1 MKSFIVILFT
11 FTAFSA
17 SAETIRMV
25 QAAKAFLGNI
35 TDEQASVAYDD
46 PIIEEENKV
55 EELKLKV
62 GDKIQFINRD
72 EVSHNVS
79 AKASDVVLF
88 DVKLQ
93 DPGAKNDKL
102 IELKSKGEY
111 TVQCAIHPKMKI
123 KLKVE

>member
-11 FTAFSA
+11 FMAFSA

-79 AKASDVVLF
+79 AKASDV
-88 DVKLQ
+88 KLQ

>member
-1 MKSFIVILFT
+1 MKILLIILLT
-11 FTAFSA
+11 INTFSA
-17 SAETIRMV
+17 FAETVRMV

-35 TDEQASVAYDD
+35 TDAQASVAYDD

-55 EELKLKV
+55 EELNLKV

-79 AKASDVVLF
+79 AKANDVVLF

-102 IELKSKGEY
+102 VELKTKGEF